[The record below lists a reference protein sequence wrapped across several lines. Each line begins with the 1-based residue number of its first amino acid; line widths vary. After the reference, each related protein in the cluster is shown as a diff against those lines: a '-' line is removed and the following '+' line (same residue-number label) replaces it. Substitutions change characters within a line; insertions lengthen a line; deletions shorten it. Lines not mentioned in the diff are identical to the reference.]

1 MADLADRAA
10 REAALARRLGKAM
23 SEARK
28 LLLQAVEDGVVD
40 ENEWRAIAG
49 AFQSALQMELEGTA
63 LAAGMAAA
71 ESLGVGVDS
80 AALHARAIEWA
91 RSYSYDLVT
100 KLSDTNRALLQETI
114 SDYFASRLTLADVE
128 ARIVQAFGPV
138 RAEMIA
144 VTEVTRASAEGRL
157 AYARELETMGLK
169 PVTIWQTANDEI
181 AAACPIC
188 GPRNNRPINETGG
201 PPPGHP
207 NCRCTTTIE
216 FREATRP

>member
-1 MADLADRAA
+1 MVDLADRAA

-49 AFQSALQMELEGTA
+49 AFQSALQMELESTA

-91 RSYSYDLVT
+91 RQYSYELVT

-114 SDYFASRLTLADVE
+114 TDYFASRLTLADVE
-128 ARIVQAFGPV
+128 ARLTQAFGPV
-138 RAEMIA
+138 RAEMIS
-144 VTEVTRASAEGRL
+144 VTEVTRAASAGEQ
-157 AYARELETMGLK
+157 AFARELERMGLQ
-169 PVTIWQTANDEI
+169 PVLVWNTASDSLT
-181 AAACPIC
+181 CPLC
-188 GPRNNRPINETGG
+188 GPLNGKILGDG
-201 PPPGHP
+201 WDDPPPRHP
-207 NCRCTTTIE
+207 RCRCWISTE
-216 FREATRP
+216 LSGATR

>member
-49 AFQSALQMELEGTA
+49 AFQSALQMELESTA

-91 RSYSYDLVT
+91 RQYSYELVT

-114 SDYFASRLTLADVE
+114 TDYFASRLTLADVE

-138 RAEMIA
+138 RAGLIA
-144 VTEVTRASAEGRL
+144 TTETTRAASQGEIAFQN
-157 AYARELETMGLK
+157 ELRKLGLK
-169 PVTIWQTANDEI
+169 PVLRWATARDDKT
-181 AAACPIC
+181 CPLC
-188 GPRNNRPINETGG
+188 GPLDGKIQGDG
-201 PPPGHP
+201 WDDPPPRHVS
-207 NCRCTTTIE
+207 CRCWTTSELLET
-216 FREATRP
+216 

>member
-49 AFQSALQMELEGTA
+49 AFQSALQMELESTA

-91 RSYSYDLVT
+91 RQYSYELVT

-128 ARIVQAFGPV
+128 ARLVQAFGPV
-138 RAEMIA
+138 RAEMIS
-144 VTEVTRASAEGRL
+144 VTEITRAVSQGEIAFQD
-157 AYARELETMGLK
+157 ELRQMGLQ
-169 PVTIWQTANDEI
+169 PVLVWNTASDSLT
-181 AAACPIC
+181 CPLC
-188 GPRNNRPINETGG
+188 GPLNGKAQNDGWVN
-201 PPPGHP
+201 PPPQHP
-207 NCRCTTTIE
+207 RCRCWLSTEI
-216 FREATRP
+216 REASRP

>member
-1 MADLADRAA
+1 MVDLADRAA

-49 AFQSALQMELEGTA
+49 AFQSALTMELEATA

-71 ESLGVGVDS
+71 EALGVGVDS

-91 RSYSYDLVT
+91 RQYSYELVT

-128 ARIVQAFGPV
+128 ARLVTAFGPV

-144 VTEVTRASAEGRL
+144 VSEVTRAAAQGEV
-157 AYARELETMGLK
+157 AFADELRGMGLQ
-169 PVTIWQTANDEI
+169 PVLVWNTARDSLT
-181 AAACPIC
+181 CPLC
-188 GPRNNRPINETGG
+188 GPLNGKAQNDGWVN
-201 PPPGHP
+201 PPPQHP
-207 NCRCTTTIE
+207 RCRCWISTE
-216 FREATRP
+216 LREASRP

>member
-1 MADLADRAA
+1 MVDLADRAA

-91 RSYSYDLVT
+91 RQYSYELVT

-114 SDYFASRLTLADVE
+114 TDYFASRLTLADVE
-128 ARIVQAFGPV
+128 ARLVTAFGPV
-138 RAEMIA
+138 RASMIS
-144 VTEVTRASAEGRL
+144 VTETTRAASAGEQ
-157 AYARELETMGLK
+157 AFAQELRQMGVQ
-169 PVTIWQTANDEI
+169 PVLVINN
-181 AAACPIC
+181 AADDKVCPIC
-188 GPRNNRPINETGG
+188 GPLGEKTVDEAGG
-201 PPPGHP
+201 QTPPFHV
-207 NCRCTTTIE
+207 NCRCWLSTE
-216 FREATRP
+216 LREASRP

>member
-49 AFQSALQMELEGTA
+49 AFQSALQMELESTA

-71 ESLGVGVDS
+71 ESLGTGVDA
-80 AALHARAIEWA
+80 AALHARAIAWA
-91 RSYSYDLVT
+91 RDYAYELVT

-114 SDYFASRLTLADVE
+114 TDYFASRLTLADVE

-138 RAEMIA
+138 RAEMIS
-144 VTEVTRASAEGRL
+144 VTEITRAAAQGEV
-157 AYARELETMGLK
+157 AFADELRGMGLQ
-169 PVTIWQTANDEI
+169 PVLVIYN
-181 AAACPIC
+181 AADDRVCPIC
-188 GPRNNRPINETGG
+188 GPLGGKTVQDTGQQ
-201 PPPGHP
+201 PPFHVR
-207 NCRCTTTIE
+207 CRCWISTE
-216 FREATRP
+216 LREASRP